1 MRKSAGYPKTRDRL
15 VLHDRNFLERGYSSL
30 AGVDEAGRGPLAGP
44 VVASA
49 VSVRDFSFESVVD
62 DSKKMTAAARET
74 AYEEILAK
82 CDVGFAAVDHEVIDR
97 VNILQASLMAMG
109 KAVRKLTKTPD
120 CLLIDGPRIPHADM
134 KSFPIIGGD
143 ALSFSIA
150 CASIVAKVTRDR
162 LMEEFD
168 KIYPQYGFKKH
179 KGYGTRDHIEAI
191 RKNGPCKIHR
201 RSFEPI
207 KSMIKRWE

>member
-1 MRKSAGYPKTRDRL
+1 MRRDRL
-15 VLHDRNFLERGYSSL
+15 VLHDRSFLERGFSSL